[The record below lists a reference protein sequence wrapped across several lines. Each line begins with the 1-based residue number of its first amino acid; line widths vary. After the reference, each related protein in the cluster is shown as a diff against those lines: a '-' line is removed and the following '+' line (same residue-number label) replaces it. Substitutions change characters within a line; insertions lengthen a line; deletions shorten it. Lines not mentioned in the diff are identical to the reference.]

1 MRKLTAK
8 QALFVEEFLVD
19 VNAKEA
25 AIRAGY
31 AEKRA
36 KQEGYKLRRKP
47 HVRAAIDKAMAA
59 RLEHT
64 KAGQEWVVARLVE
77 NVERAMQLEPVTDG
91 EGNSTGEHIYQGSV
105 ANKALEL
112 LGRHAGMFP
121 NRHEHT
127 GKNGEPIKFRPDL
140 SKLNKEELNELER
153 ILSRATDAG

>member
-19 VNAKEA
+19 VNAMEA

-31 AEKRA
+31 SKKTA
-36 KQEGYKLRRKP
+36 KEEGYKLRQKP

-59 RLEHT
+59 RLEKT
-64 KAGQEWVVARLVE
+64 KAGQDWIIARLVE
-77 NVERAMQLEPVTDG
+77 NAERAMQLVPATDSD
-91 EGNSTGEHIYQGSV
+91 GNSTGEHAYQGNV

-127 GKNGEPIKFRPDL
+127 GKDGEPIKFRPDL
-140 SKLNKEELNELER
+140 SKLTKEELDELER
-153 ILSRATDAG
+153 ILSRATGAG